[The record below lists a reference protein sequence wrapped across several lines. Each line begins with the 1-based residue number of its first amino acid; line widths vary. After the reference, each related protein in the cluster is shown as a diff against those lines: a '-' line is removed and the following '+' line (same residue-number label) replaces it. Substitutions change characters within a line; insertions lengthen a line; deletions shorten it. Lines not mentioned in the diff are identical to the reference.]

1 MRIQFGVS
9 IMAYISK
16 TDSGKFKA
24 TIRENGRVI
33 KTKTLST
40 RKLVEAW
47 ARGIEN
53 DQEAI
58 EAFKLPGARIKLSS
72 LCSDYLEQYSGK
84 DQSVTFKVNFWSDKL
99 GSKYLTDITRRDI
112 KGALKTYHEGC
123 AVRAKGRGRDTKQ
136 VMVGLGR
143 LRTPASRN
151 RMLACI
157 SALMNYARDR
167 DDIDINPAKEI
178 KSIAE
183 NNKRIRYLSDTERT
197 ALLSACKSSQW
208 DKMYC
213 LVVLA
218 LMTGARKSELLKLKW
233 TDIDFKNM
241 TASLATTKNGEP
253 RVLPLPDAAIAE
265 LKPFRGI
272 GHVFGSVRRP
282 GQPFEM
288 KKHWYA
294 AVNEAGIDNFKF
306 NDLRHS
312 TATYLFKAGYD
323 LAMIAKVL
331 GHKSLQTT
339 MRYTHNDVEDKREA
353 VNDALGG
360 LI

>member
-1 MRIQFGVS
+1 
-9 IMAYISK
+9 MAYISK
-16 TDSGKFKA
+16 TESGNFKA
-24 TIRENGRVI
+24 TIRQNGRII
-33 KTKTLST
+33 KTKTFST
-40 RKLVEAW
+40 ERLAKKW
-47 ARGIEN
+47 ALGIES

-72 LCSDYLEQYSGK
+72 LCADYLEQYSGK

-99 GSKYLTDITRRDI
+99 GSKYLIDITRRDI
-112 KGALKTYHEGC
+112 KAALKSYQDGC
-123 AVRAKGRGRDTKQ
+123 AIRAKGRGYIKKE
-136 VMVGLGR
+136 VKVGLGR
-143 LRTPASRN
+143 KRSPASRN

-167 DDIDINPAKEI
+167 DDIDISPAKDI
-178 KSIAE
+178 RSIPE
-183 NNKRIRYLSDTERT
+183 NNKRIRYLSDSERT
-197 ALLSACKSSQW
+197 ALLSACKNSQW
-208 DKMYC
+208 EKMHC
-213 LVVLA
+213 LVALA
-218 LMTGARKSELLKLKW
+218 LMTGARKSELLGLNW
-233 TDIDFKNM
+233 SDIDFQNK
-241 TASLATTKNGEP
+241 TASLATSKNGEP
-253 RVLPLPDAAIAE
+253 RILPLPDAAIAE

-272 GHVFGSVRRP
+272 GHVFGSVRQP

-294 AVNEAGIDNFKF
+294 AVNEAGIENFKF
-306 NDLRHS
+306 HDLRHS